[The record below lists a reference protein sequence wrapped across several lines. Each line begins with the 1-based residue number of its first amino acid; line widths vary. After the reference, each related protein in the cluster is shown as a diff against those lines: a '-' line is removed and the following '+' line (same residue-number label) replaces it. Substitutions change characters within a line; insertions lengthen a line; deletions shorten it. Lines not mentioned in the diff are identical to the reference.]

1 MSTTSRRIDSLSTI
15 ERWVYIYSSASL
27 YFSIKWLAFEYLYQA
42 MQCLGLHTM
51 PPYITWCHPTQNN
64 TLDPAR
70 FSMCTHIMC
79 CNHIYLYTVKHG
91 TLFTCKRHRCL
102 SDLISIQSYISKSAY
117 LPTIL
122 LLQHDSNTFYGANTT
137 ITKLT
142 ANQDNCY
149 P

>member
-1 MSTTSRRIDSLSTI
+1 MSTTSRRIDSPPTI
-15 ERWVYIYSSASL
+15 ERWVYSSASL
-27 YFSIKWLAFEYLYQA
+27 YFSIKWLDFECIYQA
-42 MQCLGLHTM
+42 MQCLGLHSM
-51 PPYITWCHPTQNN
+51 PLYITWCHAMQNN
-64 TLDPAR
+64 TLDPATR
-70 FSMCTHIMC
+70 LSMCTHIMC
-79 CNHIYLYTVKHG
+79 CNHIYLYTVKHS
-91 TLFTCKRHRCL
+91 TLFTCERHRCL

-122 LLQHDSNTFYGANTT
+122 LPQHDCNAFYVPNTN